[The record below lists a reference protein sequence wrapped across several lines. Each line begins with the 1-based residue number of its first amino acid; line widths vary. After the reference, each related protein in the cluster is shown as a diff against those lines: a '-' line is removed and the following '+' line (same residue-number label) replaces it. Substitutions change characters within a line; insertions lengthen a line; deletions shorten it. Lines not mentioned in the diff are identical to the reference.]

1 MISLSKNLS
10 EVLISIGV
18 FSFAA
23 IKLMPSI
30 SQITSQYQLI
40 KYNIPVVNILFQE
53 IKKIKDNQKNLVSN
67 ENNFQNN
74 FQNLKIVDLSFG
86 YQNKGINLFKKI
98 NLEIVKKDKIGIIG
112 ETGIGKSSLINIICG
127 LFDDYD
133 GSILFSG
140 KKLNQINLNEYQ
152 SYFSYVPQ
160 QVYLLDDTIL
170 NNIIFS
176 SSQNE
181 IDNDKIK
188 KIIKIVELESTI
200 NSLPD
205 KLNTFVGE
213 GGSTLSGGQIQRIG
227 LARAL
232 YQQKDILILDEST
245 SALDESTEINI
256 LKSLFEYYSDK
267 TIIIITHRKKPLE
280 YCKRVFQI
288 KNYQLVEQNK

>member
-1 MISLSKNLS
+1 M
-10 EVLISIGV
+10 
-18 FSFAA
+18 
-23 IKLMPSI
+23 
-30 SQITSQYQLI
+30 
-40 KYNIPVVNILFQE
+40 
-53 IKKIKDNQKNLVSN
+53 
-67 ENNFQNN
+67 
-74 FQNLKIVDLSFG
+74 
-86 YQNKGINLFKKI
+86 
-98 NLEIVKKDKIGIIG
+98 
-112 ETGIGKSSLINIICG
+112 
-127 LFDDYD
+127 FDDYD

-280 YCKRVFQI
+280 YCKEYF
-288 KNYQLVEQNK
+288 K